1 MKADENTIYVLSLP
15 GGGTR
20 GYLSNKFLK
29 KFMERW
35 QLSRLDPLGP
45 VWENFDVIGGTS
57 TGGISAAAHAL
68 NRTLDEILQIY
79 TQQAPWI
86 FTTRTV
92 FEVTTFSH
100 DAGTPS
106 NKAGNDDWALYLE
119 EGTELYESAYDDSNY
134 GNVRLKNQLET
145 NYKVNI
151 NWPTTLT
158 HTGSVRDATM
168 QDLLTNVVIPVYCN
182 STGKPIIISN
192 INGFEYEG
200 QDYRVLDAA
209 MATSAAP
216 GYLPPYF
223 FGGRKYTDGG
233 TFSNSASQSAITA
246 GHFLK
251 KKANRVCILE
261 ATTGISLNP
270 NSDDTNDILDSID
283 TFRNLTSD
291 GIGAVQANTARDLRI
306 RSRYNTEQLLYYSFA
321 PIFNPPEGITTALDD
336 TTSETFA
343 YYNTLVNAAF
353 ATGSSEL
360 VLIDQFITR
369 LNFGIPASR
378 LIPLT

>member
-35 QLSRLDPLGP
+35 QMSRLDPLGA

-57 TGGISAAAHAL
+57 TGGIAAMAHAI
-68 NRTLDEILQIY
+68 NRTPDEILQIY
-79 TQQAPWI
+79 TTAAPWI

-92 FEVTTFSH
+92 SEILTGSC

-106 NKAGNDDWALYLE
+106 NKAGNDDFLLYLE
-119 EGTELYESAYDDSNY
+119 EGTELYESACADSNY
-134 GNVRLKNQLET
+134 GHVRLKNTLQA
-145 NYKVNI
+145 NYYVNV
-151 NWPTTLT
+151 NWPEGG

-168 QDLLTNVVIPVYCN
+168 QDMLTNVVIPVYCN
-182 STGKPIIISN
+182 STGKPATISN

-200 QDYRVLDAA
+200 QNYKAVDAA
-209 MATSAAP
+209 MGTSAAP
-216 GYLPPYF
+216 VYLPPYF
-223 FGGRKYTDGG
+223 FNGYKWTDGG
-233 TFSNSASQSAITA
+233 QFANSPSQIAITA
-246 GHFLK
+246 GHFVK

-270 NSDDTNDILDSID
+270 NSDDSTNPFESID
-283 TFRNLTSD
+283 TLRTVTSD
-291 GIGAVQANTARDLRI
+291 SIGSVQANTSRDLRI
-306 RSRYNTEQLLYYSFA
+306 RSRYNTEQLHYYSFA
-321 PIFNPPEGITTALDD
+321 PIFNPPEGITTDLDD
-336 TTSETFA
+336 TSTDTFA
-343 YYNTLVNAAF
+343 YYDSLVDAALT
-353 ATGSSEL
+353 TGSSEL

-369 LNFGIPASR
+369 LNFGIPTDR
-378 LIPLT
+378 LIPLP